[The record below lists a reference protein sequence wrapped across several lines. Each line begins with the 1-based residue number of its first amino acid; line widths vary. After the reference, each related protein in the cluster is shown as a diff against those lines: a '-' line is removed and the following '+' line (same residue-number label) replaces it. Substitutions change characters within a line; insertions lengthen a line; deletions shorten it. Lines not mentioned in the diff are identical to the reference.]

1 MIRPWLL
8 RPGSRWMPNVLI
20 SSEVGWSL
28 VGALSPVNHKRLH
41 QGWKVGWGGGVH
53 RRRERENRPCIKFC
67 KACWANSFW
76 LRSYKIP
83 YYCLRQYIYR
93 RKFYIGAQR
102 SCTLFRSAVTHA
114 VVWALKTNYS
124 QSFFML
130 NTGHSDAEK
139 RMNIRISTLFRYM
152 NLLGG
157 PC

>member
-20 SSEVGWSL
+20 SSEVGW
-28 VGALSPVNHKRLH
+28 
-41 QGWKVGWGGGVH
+41 GGGSAQTE
-53 RRRERENRPCIKFC
+53 RERE
-67 KACWANSFW
+67 SS
-76 LRSYKIP
+76 LYKILQNLLSKFILIAQLQDP
-83 YYCLRQYIYR
+83 ILSLAPVYLYMYR
-93 RKFYIGAQR
+93 RKSYIGAQR
-102 SCTLFRSAVTHA
+102 SCTVFRSAVTHA